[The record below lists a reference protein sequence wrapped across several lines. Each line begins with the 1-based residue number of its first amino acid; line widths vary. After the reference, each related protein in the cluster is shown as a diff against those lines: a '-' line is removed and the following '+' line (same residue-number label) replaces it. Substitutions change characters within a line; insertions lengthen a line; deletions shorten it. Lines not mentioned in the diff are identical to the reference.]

1 MDRAVHEPKT
11 FELIAE
17 QRGGGMQFT
26 KMHGL
31 GNDYVYVNC
40 FHEQVDD
47 PDTLAQA
54 VSDRHFGIGSDGLI
68 LILPSD
74 KADCRMRMFNAD
86 GSEAQMCG
94 NGIRCVAKYVYERDL
109 ARRERLNVETLAGVL
124 ELDLFVIEGEVH
136 KVRVK
141 MGKPRLQRTQI
152 PMRGAPGEVISEPLL
167 VDGTSFEVTALS
179 MGNPH
184 CVVFVE
190 DVSCFDVAGWGPL
203 FERHDLFPEGVNTEF
218 IQVQNRETFSMRVW
232 ERGSGETL
240 ACGTGAS
247 AAAVACHLT
256 GRTGR
261 RVTGHLLGG
270 SLELE
275 WQASDSQV
283 LMTGPAVEVFSGEW
297 HPQEKARL

>member
-1 MDRAVHEPKT
+1 MR
-11 FELIAE
+11 
-17 QRGGGMQFT
+17 FT

-31 GNDYVYVNC
+31 GNDYIYVNG
-40 FHEQVDD
+40 FDEQVDD
-47 PDTLAQA
+47 PAAVARA
-54 VSDRHFGIGSDGLI
+54 VSDRHFGIGADGLI

-94 NGIRCVAKYVYERDL
+94 NGIRCVAKYVYDHDI
-109 ARRERLNVETLAGVL
+109 ARRTALNVETLAGVL
-124 ELDLFVIEGEVH
+124 NLNLFVADGAVDR
-136 KVRVK
+136 VRVK
-141 MGKPRLQRTQI
+141 MGEPHLQRAQI
-152 PMRGAPGEVISEPLL
+152 PMQGASGEVINEPLP
-167 VDGTSFEVTALS
+167 VNGATFDVTAVS

-190 DVSCFDVAGWGPL
+190 DVASFDVAGWGPH
-203 FERHDLFPEGVNTEF
+203 FEHHAAFPEGVNTEF
-218 IQVQNRETFSMRVW
+218 IQVRDRESFSMRVW

-256 GRTGR
+256 GRTDR
-261 RVTGHLLGG
+261 RVTAHLLGG
-270 SLELE
+270 PLELE
-275 WQASDSQV
+275 WQASDNQV

-297 HPQEKARL
+297 QQQEEARS

>member
-1 MDRAVHEPKT
+1 MR
-11 FELIAE
+11 
-17 QRGGGMQFT
+17 FT

-31 GNDYVYVNC
+31 GNDYVYVNG
-40 FHEQVDD
+40 FAEQVDD
-47 PDTLAQA
+47 PVALARA
-54 VSDRHFGIGSDGLI
+54 VSDRHFGIGGDGLI

-94 NGIRCVAKYVYERDL
+94 NGIRCVAKYVYDHDI
-109 ARRERLNVETLAGVL
+109 ARRTTLNVETLAGVL
-124 ELDLFVIEGEVH
+124 ELDLFVAGGVVERVC
-136 KVRVK
+136 VK
-141 MGKPRLQRTQI
+141 MGEPRLQREQI
-152 PMRGAPGEVISEPLL
+152 PMRGAPGEVINEPLL
-167 VDGTSFEVTALS
+167 VNGATFDVTAVS

-184 CVVFVE
+184 CVVFV
-190 DVSCFDVAGWGPL
+190 DAVGSFDVAHWGPL
-203 FERHDLFPEGVNTEF
+203 FEHHDAFPERVNTEF
-218 IQVQNRETFSMRVW
+218 IQVDDRESFSMRVW

-240 ACGTGAS
+240 ACGTGAA

-270 SLELE
+270 PLELE
-275 WQASDSQV
+275 WQASDNQV

-297 HPQEKARL
+297 HQQEEARS

>member
-1 MDRAVHEPKT
+1 MR
-11 FELIAE
+11 
-17 QRGGGMQFT
+17 FT

-31 GNDYVYVNC
+31 GNDYVYVNG
-40 FHEQVDD
+40 FDEQVDD
-47 PDTLAQA
+47 PAA
-54 VSDRHFGIGSDGLI
+54 VARSVSDRHFGIGADGLI

-94 NGIRCVAKYVYERDL
+94 NGIRCVAKYVYDHDI
-109 ARRERLNVETLAGVL
+109 ARRPALNVETLAGVL
-124 ELDLFVIEGEVH
+124 DLDLFVAGDAVD
-136 KVRVK
+136 KVRVR
-141 MGKPRLQRTQI
+141 MGEPRLQRAQI
-152 PMRGAPGEVISEPLL
+152 PMQGAPGQVINEPLL
-167 VDGTSFEVTALS
+167 VNGATFDVTAVS

-190 DVSCFDVAGWGPL
+190 DVENFDVARWGPH
-203 FERHDLFPEGVNTEF
+203 FEHHDVFPEGVNTEF
-218 IQVQNRETFSMRVW
+218 IQVHDRESFSMRVW

-256 GRTGR
+256 GRTDR
-261 RVTGHLLGG
+261 RVTAHLLGG
-270 SLELE
+270 PLELE
-275 WQASDSQV
+275 WQASDNQV

-297 HPQEKARL
+297 HPQEEIRA

>member
-1 MDRAVHEPKT
+1 MR
-11 FELIAE
+11 
-17 QRGGGMQFT
+17 FT

-31 GNDYVYVNC
+31 GNDYVYVNG
-40 FHEQVDD
+40 FDEQVDD
-47 PDTLAQA
+47 PAA
-54 VSDRHFGIGSDGLI
+54 VARSVSDRHFGIGADGLI

-94 NGIRCVAKYVYERDL
+94 NGIRCVAKYVYDHDI
-109 ARRERLNVETLAGVL
+109 ARRPALNVETLAGVL
-124 ELDLFVIEGEVH
+124 DLDLFVAGDAVD
-136 KVRVK
+136 KVRVR
-141 MGKPRLQRTQI
+141 MGEPRLQRAQI
-152 PMRGAPGEVISEPLL
+152 PMQGAPGQVINEPLL
-167 VDGTSFEVTALS
+167 VDGATFAVTAVS

-190 DVSCFDVAGWGPL
+190 DVENFDVARWGPH
-203 FERHDLFPEGVNTEF
+203 FEHHEVFPEGVNTEF
-218 IQVQNRETFSMRVW
+218 IQVHDRESFSMRVW

-256 GRTGR
+256 GRTDR
-261 RVTGHLLGG
+261 RVTAHLLGG
-270 SLELE
+270 PLELE
-275 WQASDSQV
+275 WQASDNQV

-297 HPQEKARL
+297 HPQEEIRA

>member
-1 MDRAVHEPKT
+1 MR
-11 FELIAE
+11 
-17 QRGGGMQFT
+17 FT

-31 GNDYVYVNC
+31 GNDYIYVNG
-40 FHEQVDD
+40 FDEQVDD
-47 PDTLAQA
+47 PAAVARA
-54 VSDRHFGIGSDGLI
+54 VSDRHFGIGADGLI

-94 NGIRCVAKYVYERDL
+94 NGIRCVAKYVYDHDI
-109 ARRERLNVETLAGVL
+109 ARRTALNVETLAGVL
-124 ELDLFVIEGEVH
+124 NLNLFVADGVVDR
-136 KVRVK
+136 VRVK
-141 MGKPRLQRTQI
+141 MGEPRLQRAQI
-152 PMRGAPGEVISEPLL
+152 PMQGASGEVINEPLP
-167 VDGTSFEVTALS
+167 VNGATFDVTAVS

-190 DVSCFDVAGWGPL
+190 DVASFDVAGWGPH
-203 FERHDLFPEGVNTEF
+203 FEHHAAFPEGVNAEF
-218 IQVQNRETFSMRVW
+218 IQVRDRESFSMRVW

-256 GRTGR
+256 GRTDR
-261 RVTGHLLGG
+261 RVTAHLLGG
-270 SLELE
+270 PLELE
-275 WQASDSQV
+275 WQASDNQV

-297 HPQEKARL
+297 QQQEEARS

>member
-1 MDRAVHEPKT
+1 MR
-11 FELIAE
+11 
-17 QRGGGMQFT
+17 FT

-31 GNDYVYVNC
+31 GNDYVYVNG
-40 FHEQVDD
+40 FEERVDD
-47 PDTLAQA
+47 PAAVARA
-54 VSDRHFGIGSDGLI
+54 VSDRHFGIGADGLI

-94 NGIRCVAKYVYERDL
+94 NGIRCVAKYVYDHDI
-109 ARRERLNVETLAGVL
+109 ARRTTLNVETLAGVL
-124 ELDLFVIEGEVH
+124 NLDLFVAGGAANR
-136 KVRVK
+136 VRVR
-141 MGKPRLQRTQI
+141 MGEPRLQRVQI
-152 PMRGAPGEVISEPLL
+152 PMQGTPGEVINEPLL
-167 VDGTSFEVTALS
+167 VDGATFDVTAVS

-190 DVSCFDVAGWGPL
+190 DVDGFDVARWGPY
-203 FERHDLFPEGVNTEF
+203 FEHHDVFPEGVNTEF
-218 IQVQNRETFSMRVW
+218 IQVHDRESFSMRVW

-256 GRTGR
+256 GRTDR
-261 RVTGHLLGG
+261 RVTAHLLGG
-270 SLELE
+270 PLELE
-275 WQASDSQV
+275 WQASDNQV

-297 HPQEKARL
+297 HQQEEARS

>member
-1 MDRAVHEPKT
+1 MR
-11 FELIAE
+11 
-17 QRGGGMQFT
+17 FT

-31 GNDYVYVNC
+31 GNDYVYVNG
-40 FHEQVDD
+40 FAEQVDD
-47 PDTLAQA
+47 PVALARA
-54 VSDRHFGIGSDGLI
+54 VSDRHFGIGGDGLI

-94 NGIRCVAKYVYERDL
+94 NGIRCVAKYVYDHDI
-109 ARRERLNVETLAGVL
+109 ARRTTLNVETLAGIID
-124 ELDLFVIEGEVH
+124 LDLFVAGGVVERVC
-136 KVRVK
+136 VK
-141 MGKPRLQRTQI
+141 MGEPRLQREQI
-152 PMRGAPGEVISEPLL
+152 PMRGAPGEVINEPLL
-167 VDGTSFEVTALS
+167 VNGATFDVTAVS

-184 CVVFVE
+184 CVVFV
-190 DVSCFDVAGWGPL
+190 DAVGSFDVAHWGPL
-203 FERHDLFPEGVNTEF
+203 FEHHDAFPERVNTEF
-218 IQVQNRETFSMRVW
+218 IQVDDRESFSMRVW

-240 ACGTGAS
+240 ACGTGAA

-270 SLELE
+270 PLELE
-275 WQASDSQV
+275 WQASDNQV

-297 HPQEKARL
+297 HQQEEARS

>member
-1 MDRAVHEPKT
+1 MR
-11 FELIAE
+11 
-17 QRGGGMQFT
+17 FT

-31 GNDYVYVNC
+31 GNDYIYVNG
-40 FHEQVDD
+40 FDEQVDD
-47 PDTLAQA
+47 PAAVARA
-54 VSDRHFGIGSDGLI
+54 VSDRHFGIGADGLI

-94 NGIRCVAKYVYERDL
+94 NGIRCVAKYVYDHDI
-109 ARRERLNVETLAGVL
+109 ARRTALNVETLAGVL
-124 ELDLFVIEGEVH
+124 NLDLFVADGVVDR
-136 KVRVK
+136 VRVK
-141 MGKPRLQRTQI
+141 MGEPRLQRAQI
-152 PMRGAPGEVISEPLL
+152 PMQGASGEVINEPLP
-167 VDGTSFEVTALS
+167 VNGATFDVTAVS

-190 DVSCFDVAGWGPL
+190 DVANFDVAGWGPH
-203 FERHDLFPEGVNTEF
+203 FEHHAAFPEGVNTEF
-218 IQVQNRETFSMRVW
+218 IQVRDRESFSMRVW

-256 GRTGR
+256 GRTDR
-261 RVTGHLLGG
+261 RVTAHLLGG
-270 SLELE
+270 PLKLE
-275 WQASDSQV
+275 WQASDNQV

-297 HPQEKARL
+297 QQQEEARS

>member
-1 MDRAVHEPKT
+1 MR
-11 FELIAE
+11 
-17 QRGGGMQFT
+17 FT

-31 GNDYVYVNC
+31 GNDYVYVNG
-40 FHEQVDD
+40 FDEQVDD
-47 PDTLAQA
+47 PAGLARA
-54 VSDRHFGIGSDGLI
+54 VSDRHFGIGGDGLI

-74 KADCRMRMFNAD
+74 QADCRMRMFNAD

-94 NGIRCVAKYVYERDL
+94 NGIRCVAKYVYDHGI
-109 ARRERLNVETLAGVL
+109 ARRTDLTVETLAGVL
-124 ELDLFVIEGEVH
+124 ALDLFAAGGVVER
-136 KVRVK
+136 VRVN
-141 MGKPRLQRTQI
+141 MGAPRLQRAQI
-152 PMRGAPGEVISEPLL
+152 PMRGAPGEVINEPLH
-167 VDGTSFEVTALS
+167 VNGATFEVTAVS

-190 DVSCFDVAGWGPL
+190 DVDGFDVARWGPL
-203 FERHDLFPEGVNTEF
+203 FEHHDAFPERVNTEF
-218 IQVQNRETFSMRVW
+218 IQVHDRESFSMRVW

-247 AAAVACHLT
+247 AAAVACHIT

-270 SLELE
+270 PLELE
-275 WQASDSQV
+275 WQASSNQV

-297 HPQEKARL
+297 HQQEEARA

>member
-1 MDRAVHEPKT
+1 MR
-11 FELIAE
+11 
-17 QRGGGMQFT
+17 FT

-31 GNDYVYVNC
+31 GNDYVYVNG
-40 FHEQVDD
+40 FEERVDD
-47 PDTLAQA
+47 PIALARA
-54 VSDRHFGIGSDGLI
+54 VSDRHFGIGGDGLI

-94 NGIRCVAKYVYERDL
+94 NGIRCVAKYVYDHAI
-109 ARRERLNVETLAGVL
+109 ARRTSLSVETLAGVL
-124 ELDLFVIEGEVH
+124 DLDLFVAGGVVERVC
-136 KVRVK
+136 VK
-141 MGKPRLQRTQI
+141 MGEPRLQREQI
-152 PMRGAPGEVISEPLL
+152 PMRGAPGKVINEPLL
-167 VDGTSFEVTALS
+167 VNGATFDVTAVS

-184 CVVFVE
+184 CVVFV
-190 DVSCFDVAGWGPL
+190 DAVGSFDVAHWGPL
-203 FERHDLFPEGVNTEF
+203 FEHHDAFPERVNTEF
-218 IQVQNRETFSMRVW
+218 IQVDDRESFSMRVW

-240 ACGTGAS
+240 ACGTGAA

-270 SLELE
+270 PLELE
-275 WQASDSQV
+275 WQASDNQV

-297 HPQEKARL
+297 HQQEEARS